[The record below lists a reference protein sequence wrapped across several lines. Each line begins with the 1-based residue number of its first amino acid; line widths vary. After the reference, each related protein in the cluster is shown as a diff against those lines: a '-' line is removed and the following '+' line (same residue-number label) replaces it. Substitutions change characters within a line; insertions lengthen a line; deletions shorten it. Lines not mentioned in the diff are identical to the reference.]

1 MAQNYYP
8 SILRCSSKTWK
19 SINILTSAAKKE
31 HLLLRTPLSGW
42 FLQGNTCV
50 LESLFNWDYCEI
62 FNSTYFEK
70 HLQAAASE
78 NVFIKLRK
86 AKKLFVKSFNLKR
99 NRFFQHQYQKQ
110 VKMFAFISLL
120 VSYEVCIQA
129 RN

>member
-1 MAQNYYP
+1 MADSY
-8 SILRCSSKTWK
+8 RD
-19 SINILTSAAKKE
+19 
-31 HLLLRTPLSGW
+31 TP
-42 FLQGNTCV
+42 V
-50 LESLFNWDYCEI
+50 LESLFNWEYCEI
-62 FNSTYFEK
+62 FKSTYFEK

-86 AKKLFVKSFNLKR
+86 VKKLFVKSFNLKR
-99 NRFFQHQYQKQ
+99 NRFFQHKYQKQ